1 MNSLTRRG
9 VLGGVGVLALSTLA
23 HPASAASATL
33 VDVSHATPELA
44 SLLTRYFAAK
54 SRADLD
60 GTMAFFD
67 RSQLFYTDATLG
79 FLSDWD
85 GLRATFALAMPTWP
99 KTARSYPTRILGD
112 TNSAMVLFTNT
123 PELFGGEIQAI
134 APVDIRRGKIQR
146 WVDHWDGRHFG
157 SALAASLR
165 VPADKFPQDF
175 GESTVGERASPV
187 IKSVVTALATAFAQG
202 DAEHAASLF
211 ADDAAFED
219 LTLHT
224 TFAGLLSITSF
235 LRRALPFLPYG
246 GTGVKVRHTVGSAQ
260 GGGYEWTTA
269 SGATVHL
276 GAVALELDAHGRI
289 SRLTTVW
296 DGSLITTAAL
306 QSMLPLTIEQ

>member
-1 MNSLTRRG
+1 MNPLTRRG
-9 VLGGVGVLALSTLA
+9 VLGAAGALALSTLA
-23 HPASAASATL
+23 TPASAAPAIL
-33 VDVSHATPELA
+33 VDASHATPELA
-44 SLLTRYFAAK
+44 SLLTSYFATK
-54 SRADLD
+54 TRADLD

-67 RSQLFYTDATLG
+67 RRQLFYTDATLG
-79 FLSDWD
+79 YLSDWD
-85 GLRATFALAMPTWP
+85 ALRASFAALMPTWP

-112 TNSAMVLFTNT
+112 TASAMVLFTNT

-134 APVDIRRGKIQR
+134 GSVDIRRGKIQR

-157 SALAASLR
+157 SALAGSIR
-165 VPADKFPQDF
+165 VPPDKFPQDF

-187 IKSVVTALATAFAQG
+187 MKSVVTALSTAFAQG
-202 DAEHAASLF
+202 YAERAASLF
-211 ADDAAFED
+211 ADDAVFED

-224 TFAGLLSITSF
+224 TFVGLHSITGF
-235 LRRALPFLPYG
+235 LRRALTFLPYG

-276 GAVALELDAHGRI
+276 GAVALELDPYGRI

-296 DGSLITTAAL
+296 DGSLITNAAL
-306 QSMLPLTIEQ
+306 QSMLALTIEQ